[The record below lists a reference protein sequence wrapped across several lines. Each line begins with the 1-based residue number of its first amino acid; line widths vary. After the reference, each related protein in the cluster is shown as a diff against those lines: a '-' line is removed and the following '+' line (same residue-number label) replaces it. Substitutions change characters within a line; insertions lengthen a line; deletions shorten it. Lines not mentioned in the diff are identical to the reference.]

1 MLSNPTSQ
9 TVNYPLKEEY
19 QHLTFIEYGGRP
31 VMYFYSKFGE
41 DRNWMGDLDLH
52 CANDA
57 DIERSEEAIKKAY
70 DESVKLK
77 DLQYEFMDN
86 HEKLSEGVYRT
97 TYSDGTVIT
106 VDYNKETYTVA
117 KK

>member
-1 MLSNPTSQ
+1 MRDYIRKMIVSNNISAG
-9 TVNYPLKEEY
+9 LRRLFK
-19 QHLTFIEYGGRP
+19 IERKKYDAP
-31 VMYFYSKFGE
+31 
-41 DRNWMGDLDLH
+41 
-52 CANDA
+52 NDA
-57 DIERSEEAIKKAY
+57 DIERSVEAIKKAY
-70 DESVKLK
+70 DEYEKLK